1 MLTRTSVSGVLLGVG
16 LLLAQ
21 ASQAQAAE
29 SERRPQLRYRYVSL
43 VETLPEEFL
52 GFDPAG
58 IANDGSVCG
67 TTFTCDDVEC
77 VNLVACYSKG
87 RWVTLGEGFS
97 SSINDK
103 GIVGGAVVD
112 EAGFPHAALFE
123 RGRRPV

>member
-1 MLTRTSVSGVLLGVG
+1 MRTRTSVSGVLVGVG

-21 ASQAQAAE
+21 ASQAQSAVE
-29 SERRPQLRYRYVSL
+29 SKRGPQLRYRYVSL

-58 IANDGSVCG
+58 IMNNGSVCG

-77 VNLVACYSKG
+77 VSLVACFTKG
-87 RWVTLGEGFS
+87 RWLTLGEGFA

-112 EAGFPHAALFE
+112 EVGLP
-123 RGRRPV
+123 